1 MKGFNP
7 HLENTRCRGSF
18 LIATR
23 YAIKEPIAP
32 RGDGN
37 GVAVA
42 VAKQIEELRN
52 PLPREGTETLEI
64 SLVACQTCIKEPIAP
79 RGDGNTSSSTVLTLS
94 AY

>member
-37 GVAVA
+37 TMYW
-42 VAKQIEELRN
+42 ILM
-52 PLPREGTETLEI
+52 
-64 SLVACQTCIKEPIAP
+64 S
-79 RGDGNTSSSTVLTLS
+79 D
-94 AY
+94 

>member
-37 GVAVA
+37 
-42 VAKQIEELRN
+42 ITLRPYKN
-52 PLPREGTETLEI
+52 I
-64 SLVACQTCIKEPIAP
+64 S
-79 RGDGNTSSSTVLTLS
+79 
-94 AY
+94 